1 MAAGCSAS
9 AWRATRSRRAGA
21 CAGGSGDVE
30 LARPG
35 APERVP
41 SFSKEGLKPLVGPVP
56 ARGWA
61 GALRRLCRRA
71 PAAEQA
77 ARAGSAADPGPLGGG
92 GGRGAGGGVARQER
106 RPNMLAAEAA
116 AVAAF
121 RAALE
126 RIASNSA
133 TAVSEWYLGAWHGRH
148 WCARGPCLA
157 RAAWL
162 GGAYDVFGVNV
173 NTQLALPSIGG
184 LCAGGRAPT
193 CDGSHWCSAVHDENT
208 TLMCVPVARAGT
220 CRRSRG

>member
-1 MAAGCSAS
+1 VRTQRCHSSLACCGLSAPADTPAARLYGGGLLAAS
-9 AWRATRSRRAGA
+9 AWRAARSPRAGA
-21 CAGGSGDVE
+21 CAGGGGDVE

-41 SFSKEGLKPLVGPVP
+41 SFSKEGLKPLVGPAP

-77 ARAGSAADPGPLGGG
+77 AHAGSAADPGPLGG
-92 GGRGAGGGVARQER
+92 RGAGGGVARRER
-106 RPNMLAAEAA
+106 RPNMPAAEAA

-126 RIASNSA
+126 RLASNSA
-133 TAVSEWYLGAWHGRH
+133 TAVSEWYLGVWHGRH
-148 WCARGPCLA
+148 WCARSPCLG

-162 GGAYDVFGVNV
+162 GGA
-173 NTQLALPSIGG
+173 LSALT
-184 LCAGGRAPT
+184 LVAP
-193 CDGSHWCSAVHDENT
+193 
-208 TLMCVPVARAGT
+208 M
-220 CRRSRG
+220 